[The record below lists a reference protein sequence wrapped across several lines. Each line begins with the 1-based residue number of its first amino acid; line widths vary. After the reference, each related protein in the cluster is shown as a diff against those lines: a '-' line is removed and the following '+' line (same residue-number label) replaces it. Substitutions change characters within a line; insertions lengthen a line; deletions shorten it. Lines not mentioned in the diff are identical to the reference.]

1 MVESTGLPVQFW
13 RYQSL
18 GVKIPFSNMFSRKV
32 EAENDKCVFRQGRI
46 IDSSFYNMYRTVPK
60 NVPHCLSLPSSHFC
74 LLSNRYSKYE
84 CGRHPGSSRSANKK
98 RLSIDFSGLVC
109 KYCRT
114 ASNCY
119 LATQVRKRSTA
130 KNRKVLLYF
139 FSFYF
144 FLLVRFRSIENYDR
158 LARAWKFSGNARYI
172 SRIVF
177 NTFSAQVSHAAE
189 SSCCCCCCC
198 CSCYYRNKW
207 CCYCSYNDV
216 KHFAIY
222 LQCRVN
228 FL

>member
-1 MVESTGLPVQFW
+1 MTQGNADPCFSPCVKKRVETGCCFVVLFGSLNVKYAHVTWSQMVESTGLPVQFW

-74 LLSNRYSKYE
+74 LLYNRYSKYE

-144 FLLVRFRSIENYDR
+144 FCLFVFEALRTTTDLRG
-158 LARAWKFSGNARYI
+158 LGN
-172 SRIVF
+172 SVEMLD
-177 NTFSAQVSHAAE
+177 TFQE
-189 SSCCCCCCC
+189 
-198 CSCYYRNKW
+198 
-207 CCYCSYNDV
+207 
-216 KHFAIY
+216 
-222 LQCRVN
+222 
-228 FL
+228 